1 MTEGLEGWV
10 EKAAALPVAFAQVR
24 EDALLDLELVRGLNR
39 AAPRVLLVAS
49 GGCTAAA
56 LAALPVGQ
64 LHLVDVNPA
73 QIALS
78 RLKLALLQSASP
90 DERLALLGHDWM
102 EPDRRIARLLDEFG
116 RLGLAA
122 DVLGPLDQ
130 LALLGPDRV
139 GRYEVLFACLR
150 GALREAGGQILS
162 WLSKQDL
169 AAQAAAV
176 APETK
181 SGQALDAA
189 FDRIM
194 ALQNLIRLF
203 GTKATA
209 NPVQPFARHF
219 ATRTRHVLATQP
231 AADNPYLFQMFRGE
245 FPPGVVYPWLI
256 APVPAR
262 LPPVS
267 WTLGDMAEVLKDLP
281 PESFDFVH
289 LSNILDWLTPEEATA
304 ALDRAHRVLSPGG
317 VVFIRQLNSSLDIP
331 GLSSRFA
338 WDPER
343 ARALHARDRSFFY
356 RSLHVGRKA

>member
-10 EKAAALPVAFAQVR
+10 DKAAALPVAFAQVR
-24 EDALLDLELVRGLNR
+24 EDALLDLELVQELGRTG
-39 AAPRVLLVAS
+39 PRVLLVAS

-56 LAALPVGQ
+56 LAALPVGR

-90 DERLALLGHDWM
+90 GERLPLLGHD
-102 EPDRRIARLLDEFG
+102 
-116 RLGLAA
+116 GLAA
-122 DVLGPLDQ
+122 DRRKARLRDEFQRLELAPDVLGPLDHV
-130 LALLGPDRV
+130 ATCGPDRV
-139 GRYEVLFACLR
+139 GRYELLFARLR
-150 GALREAGGQILS
+150 GALYEAGGYLGGVLS
-162 WLSKQDL
+162 WRDP

-176 APETK
+176 APETPL
-181 SGQALDAA
+181 GRALNAA
-189 FDRIM
+189 FDRVM
-194 ALQNLIRLF
+194 ALPNLIRLF

-219 ATRTRHVLATQP
+219 AAQTRHALATQP
-231 AADNPYLFQMFRGE
+231 AADNPYLAQMFLGQ
-245 FPPGVVYPWLI
+245 FPPGVVYPWLS
-256 APVPAR
+256 APAPAR
-262 LPPVS
+262 LPAVS
-267 WTLGDMAEVLKDLP
+267 WTLGDMVVVLNDLP

-331 GLSSRFA
+331 ALNTRFA

-343 ARALHARDRSFFY
+343 ARALHLRDRSFFY
-356 RSLHVGRKA
+356 RSLHVGRKP